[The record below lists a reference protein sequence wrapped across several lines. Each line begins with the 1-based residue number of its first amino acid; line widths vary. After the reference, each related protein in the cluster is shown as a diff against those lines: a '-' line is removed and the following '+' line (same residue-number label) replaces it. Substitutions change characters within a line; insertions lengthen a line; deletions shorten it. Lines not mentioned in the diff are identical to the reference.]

1 MNKGSLFLSI
11 FRKAEAKYGKV
22 EKRLAAEGWKYDW
35 QMLIATI
42 YSAQSR
48 DETTIPVMESLFQE
62 FPTLEKLAAAPVE
75 KIELLTRRI
84 NYYKTKS
91 KNVKATAQ
99 TLLKH
104 NGNVPQTIEELTD
117 FPGVGRKTA
126 NLVLSEIHAKDA
138 ICVDTHVH
146 RLSNVLGFVKTKT
159 PHETELALQ
168 KIAPRNYWSRINR
181 IFVLWGKD
189 VRGRDKKQL
198 LQAIENNH

>member
-1 MNKGSLFLSI
+1 MNKQALFLSI
-11 FRKAEAKYGKV
+11 FKKAEAKYGKV

-84 NYYKTKS
+84 NYYRTKS
-91 KNVKATAQ
+91 EHAKATAQ
-99 TLLKH
+99 ILLKH

-189 VRGRDKKQL
+189 VRGRDKKRL
-198 LQAIENNH
+198 LQVIENNH